1 MEKWQERTEML
12 LGAEGVARLAGAK
25 VVVVGVGGVGAAA
38 AEMLARAGVGH
49 LVLIDS
55 DTFSETNINRQLPAL
70 HSTVGK
76 SKVET
81 VRARLLD
88 INPSLDVKAIAAFLD
103 ERSIAS
109 TLDGIALSPE
119 QPVSTL
125 GHVRGRDPLDTSS
138 EGTQETVGG
147 MERSGRL
154 PGERCYFVVD
164 AIDTLSPKI
173 ALIQYCLKNG
183 IKLVSSMGSGAKLDA
198 TKVRIADISKTKMCP
213 LAHMLRKRLHHLGI
227 TTGFLAVYSEEAPRK
242 ESTVIEESRNKKSQ
256 VGTISYLPTVFGCVC
271 AQAVISRIVGIEGN
285 C

>member
-1 MEKWQERTEML
+1 ML
-12 LGAEGVARLAGAK
+12 LGAEGVAKLAGAR

-88 INPSLDVKAIAAFLD
+88 INPFLD
-103 ERSIAS
+103 IQIIESYLHEDSISEIFQSIPAETPLSHSNLPLRSIPPTVSCVPSELVSSGPLPLTCPRVDTGCLWERGVSA
-109 TLDGIALSPE
+109 GI
-119 QPVSTL
+119 
-125 GHVRGRDPLDTSS
+125 D
-138 EGTQETVGG
+138 
-147 MERSGRL
+147 
-154 PGERCYFVVD
+154 CVVD

-183 IKLVSSMGSGAKLDA
+183 IMLVSSMGSGAKLDA
-198 TKVRIADISKTKMCP
+198 TKVRIADISRTKMCP

-227 TTGFLAVYSEEAPRK
+227 TTGFLAVYSEEAPRR

-271 AQAVISRIVGIEGN
+271 AQAVVSYIVGIEGN